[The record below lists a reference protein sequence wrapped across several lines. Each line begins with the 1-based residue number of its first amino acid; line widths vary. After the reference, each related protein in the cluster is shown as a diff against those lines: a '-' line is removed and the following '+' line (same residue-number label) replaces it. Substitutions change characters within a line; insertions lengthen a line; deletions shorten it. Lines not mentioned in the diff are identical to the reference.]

1 MALVVDAIEYVSF
14 LLLFIHD
21 PSANLIDSA
30 QFRSISRAYY
40 RGAHAIV
47 FMVDCT
53 NKDSVLDARME
64 FTKLISLEELR
75 RDIPYLSM
83 CD

>member
-1 MALVVDAIEYVSF
+1 MALVVDVSEYVSF
-14 LLLFIHD
+14 LLFVYYL
-21 PSANLIDSA
+21 SANLIDSA

-53 NKDSVLDARME
+53 SKDSVLDARME
-64 FTKLISLEELR
+64 FTKLMSLEELR
-75 RDIPYLSM
+75 HDIPYLSM
-83 CD
+83 